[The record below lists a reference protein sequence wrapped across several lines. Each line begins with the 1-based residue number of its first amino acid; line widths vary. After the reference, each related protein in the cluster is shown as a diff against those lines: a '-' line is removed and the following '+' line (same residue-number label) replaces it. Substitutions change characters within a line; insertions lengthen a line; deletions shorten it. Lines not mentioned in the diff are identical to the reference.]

1 MACLDNRGLQKVSE
15 TPYYTRRDDSRTLET
30 RYSRQRLHQK
40 LRKVARAK
48 HEVRLER
55 PKMIEE
61 YELVEENLQQALRG
75 DRVRVVAGPFHSPWP
90 ALANF
95 AWVSIQSVSWQL

>member
-1 MACLDNRGLQKVSE
+1 LDNRGLQKVSE

-75 DRVRVVAGPFHSPWP
+75 DRVRVVNRSLQAGEVAVFECCRASVAQI
-90 ALANF
+90 ALD
-95 AWVSIQSVSWQL
+95 

>member
-61 YELVEENLQQALRG
+61 YELVEERRCEAIEYASSIDLSKPARSLYLSAAAHQ
-75 DRVRVVAGPFHSPWP
+75 SPK
-90 ALANF
+90 
-95 AWVSIQSVSWQL
+95 